1 MTREEIIAKAK
12 PGHDAVCD
20 CDPKYLMSCPRMV
33 DAILALAAPASKTAA
48 DGRMTA

>member
-12 PGHDAVCD
+12 PGHDAVCH
-20 CDPKYLMSCPRMV
+20 CDPKYLMSCPNMAN
-33 DAILALAAPASKTAA
+33 AILALASPAEKPA